1 MSELDSYD
9 LPFATDNAELLSGGS
24 RSRGYKI
31 NGWIVRVPTKEEF
44 LLEQKREASISNLL
58 HQELPEKLKN
68 KVTYTHFNGK
78 CSFHREIIGEPLH
91 NVYKN
96 MSAAQRKDLAKDIAE
111 LLCAIH
117 NIPLPKINKA
127 QEQYS
132 KKCRN
137 ENKTNLTDFN
147 YDIAKEQ
154 LLECSSG
161 KINLDNFKT
170 TIPADGL
177 ALCHNDLHDE
187 NIIINNEGKLSGF
200 IDFGEAGIN
209 PRITDFFHIYR
220 LDRKLMINIIN
231 EYNKISDYKIDVQA
245 ADYQFLSNTG
255 YTLEQRKNRPTF
267 KPEVA
272 KVLQNNAFFYRSKSL
287 F

>member
-1 MSELDSYD
+1 MSELDSYN
-9 LPFATDNAELLSGGS
+9 LPFATDNAELLPGGS

-31 NGWIVRVPTKEEF
+31 KGWIVRIPTKEEF
-44 LLEQKREASISNLL
+44 LLEQQREATISYLL

-68 KVTYTHFNGK
+68 KVTYVHFNGK
-78 CSFHREIIGEPLH
+78 CSFHKEIIGESLH
-91 NVYKN
+91 KVYKKMN
-96 MSAAQRKDLAKDIAE
+96 TAQRNDLAKDIAE
-111 LLCAIH
+111 LLYAIH
-117 NIPLPKINKA
+117 NIPLPKINKVL
-127 QEQYS
+127 EQYS

-147 YDIAKEQ
+147 YDIVKEQ

-161 KINLDNFKT
+161 KINLDNFKAP
-170 TIPADGL
+170 IPADGL

-231 EYNKISDYKIDVQA
+231 AYNNISDYKIDVNA
-245 ADYQFLSNTG
+245 TDYQFLSNTG
-255 YTLEQRKNRPTF
+255 YTLEQRKNRPNF
-267 KPEVA
+267 KPEVV
-272 KVLQNNAFFYRSKSL
+272 KVLQNNAFFSKI
-287 F
+287 